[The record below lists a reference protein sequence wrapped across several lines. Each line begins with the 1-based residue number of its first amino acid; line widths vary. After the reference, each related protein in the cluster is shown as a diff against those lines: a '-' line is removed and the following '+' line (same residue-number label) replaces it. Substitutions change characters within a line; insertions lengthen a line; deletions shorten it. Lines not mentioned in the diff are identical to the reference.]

1 MHIRSTDLVA
11 WLRTRVTATGAEGLV
26 VPLTDTLQTAVVTRL
41 CQLAATNAV
50 LGALQAASAGQR
62 DRARALA
69 HELQVPIVDVEC
81 YGATPLASELEA
93 QVERLRRKRPSEFED
108 EAAPDAAFSVRVSM
122 AATHFVAESLNCLVV
137 GTLDRTD
144 LTLGAFTRYGEC
156 DVDLLPLGA
165 TLRNE
170 VQALAHDLELPP
182 ALLEQLRP
190 PDMPGPDAGLTHQ
203 DLERYVADGP
213 DGVAPAV
220 ALKAERLMRESD
232 RKRAAAEIPDPAS
245 GFHRDLSL

>member
-11 WLRTRVTATGAEGLV
+11 WLRTRVTATGAEGLI
-26 VPLTDTLQTAVVTRL
+26 VPLSDTLQAAVVARL

-50 LGALQAASAGQR
+50 LGALQAATADERGRS
-62 DRARALA
+62 RALA
-69 HELQVPIVDVEC
+69 QQLQLPVVDVDC

-93 QVERLRRKRPSEFED
+93 QVERLRRKRPSETED
-108 EAAPDAAFSVRVSM
+108 AVPPDTAFSVRVSI

-144 LTLGAFTRYGEC
+144 LTLGGFTRYGEC
-156 DVDLLPLGA
+156 DVDLLPLGG

-170 VQALAHDLELPP
+170 VVALAHDLELPES
-182 ALLEQLRP
+182 LLEQLRP
-190 PDMPGPDAGLTHQ
+190 ADSVGPDTGLTHQ

-220 ALKAERLMRESD
+220 ALKAERLMRESES
-232 RKRAAAEIPDPAS
+232 KRAAAEIPDLTS
-245 GFHRDLSL
+245 GSIGDLNL